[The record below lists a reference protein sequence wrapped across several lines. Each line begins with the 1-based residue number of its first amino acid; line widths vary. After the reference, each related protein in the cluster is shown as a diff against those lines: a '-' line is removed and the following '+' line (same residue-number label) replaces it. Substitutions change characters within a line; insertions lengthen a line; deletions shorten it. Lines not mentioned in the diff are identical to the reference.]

1 MRFHPATQILA
12 LCLLIGAL
20 QFLAPEFLVAF
31 SVLILTGTFFMHGHR
46 LVLLIRR
53 TRWIMVSLVLIYA
66 ISTPGQPLLD
76 LPGIFAPTYEGL
88 ADGVLQLMRLLAA
101 LAALAILLEHLS
113 RKQLIAG
120 LYMLFAPFQWVGG
133 SRERLAVRLAL
144 TLHYAEA
151 VMLRGTANWQE
162 SLQRLFDAHEEPIKQ
177 MEISLYR
184 FGFIDFALLF
194 ASMIIIWLVL

>member
-1 MRFHPATQILA
+1 MRFHPTMQILV
-12 LCLLIGAL
+12 LCLLIGTL
-20 QFLAPEFLVAF
+20 QFLASDLLIVFT
-31 SVLILTGTFFMHGHR
+31 VLILAGTLFIHGHR
-46 LVLLIRR
+46 LFLLIRR
-53 TRWIMVSLVLIYA
+53 TRWILLSVLTIYA

-76 LPGIFAPTYEGL
+76 MPGILVPTYEGL
-88 ADGVLQLMRLLAA
+88 ADGILQLMRLLAA
-101 LAALAILLEHLS
+101 LAALAILLDSLS

-120 LYMLFAPFQWVGG
+120 LYTMFAPLQWVGV

-151 VMLRGTANWQE
+151 VLLRGATNWQE
-162 SLQRLFDAHEEPIKQ
+162 SLHRLFDAHEEPIKQ

-184 FGFIDFALLF
+184 LGFIDFALLF